1 MFGDKTEEKPKIG
14 EKIMSVI
21 TMKQLLEAGVHFGH
35 QSSKWNPKM
44 KKFIFM
50 KRDGIHI
57 IDLQQTIQLL
67 EKAYNHVRE
76 IASHGKIVLFIG
88 TKRQIQDVIFS
99 HAKRCGM
106 PFVNHRWIGGTL
118 TNFDSIKSRVE
129 RLNELEQFIEDKSIE
144 KLSKKEKSRLNHEY
158 VRLKKLYD
166 GIRDLEKIPDA
177 LFIIDPE
184 KEKIAVSEA
193 RKSKIPIFA
202 VVDTNCDPD
211 LIDYIIPGNDDAIRS
226 GDLLTGVIAD
236 AVIAGKIE
244 MAPPVEFEG
253 EEEEIE
259 EEIEVIEPK
268 EKTEE
273 ESVEKL
279 EIKEE
284 KEECDVEEE
293 KKEEEVKEEGKK
305 IKKKQKK
312 IEEEEKKEKSEE

>member
-14 EKIMSVI
+14 GKIMSVV
-21 TMKQLLEAGVHFGH
+21 TMKELLEAGVHFGH
-35 QSSKWNPKM
+35 QSSRWNPKM

-50 KRDGIHI
+50 KRNGIHI
-57 IDLQQTIQLL
+57 IDLQQTIQLI
-67 EKAYNHVRE
+67 EEAYNYVRK
-76 IASHGKIVLFIG
+76 IASQGKIVLFIG
-88 TKRQIQDVIFS
+88 TKRQIQDIISS

-106 PFVNHRWIGGTL
+106 PFVNNRWIGGTL
-118 TNFDSIKSRVE
+118 TNFASIKSGIE
-129 RLNELEQFIEDKSIE
+129 RLNELDQFIEDKSIE
-144 KLSKKEKSRLNHEY
+144 KLSKKEKSKLNHEY

-166 GIRDLEKIPDA
+166 GIRDLEKIPNA

-193 RKSKIPIFA
+193 RKLEIPIIA

-226 GDLLTGVIAD
+226 GDLLTRVIAD

-244 MAPPVEFEG
+244 MAPPVEFEE

-268 EKTEE
+268 EKIEE

-279 EIKEE
+279 EIKKRKEEYDVREGE
-284 KEECDVEEE
+284 KEGKVQ
-293 KKEEEVKEEGKK
+293 EEGKK
-305 IKKKQKK
+305 IKKKQKN
-312 IEEEEKKEKSEE
+312 IEEKEKSGE